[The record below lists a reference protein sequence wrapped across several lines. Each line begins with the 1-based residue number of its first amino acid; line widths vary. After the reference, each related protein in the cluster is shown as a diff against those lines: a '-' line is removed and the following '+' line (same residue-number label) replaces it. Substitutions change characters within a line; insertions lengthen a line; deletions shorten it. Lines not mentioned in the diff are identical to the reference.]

1 MARLLVVDDERD
13 IRYLYAAELKDEGYQ
28 VDTAA
33 SGADAAELLQQH
45 HYDLIVLDIQMKGE
59 SGLQLLQ
66 KIVRERTDLP
76 VILCT
81 AFSCYKDDFSSWL
94 ADAYVVKSSDLTE
107 LKSEVRRILER
118 REKQGPR

>member
-1 MARLLVVDDERD
+1 MTRLLVVDDERD
-13 IRYLYAAELKDEGYQ
+13 IRYLYASELEDEGYQ

-33 SGADAAELLQQH
+33 SSTEAADLLQRH
-45 HYDLIVLDIQMKGE
+45 NYDLIVLDIQMKGE

-66 KIVRERTDLP
+66 KIVREKTDLP
-76 VILCT
+76 VLLCT

-107 LKSEVRRILER
+107 LKSEVRRILEKR
-118 REKQGPR
+118 GKQASR

>member
-1 MARLLVVDDERD
+1 MKTILIVDDEES
-13 IRYLYAAELKDEGYQ
+13 IRESLKGILQDEGYQ

-33 SGADAAELLQQH
+33 SGTDAAELLQQH

-107 LKSEVRRILER
+107 LKSEVRRALEKR
-118 REKQGPR
+118 KK

>member
-1 MARLLVVDDERD
+1 MARLLVVDDEKD
-13 IRYLYAAELKDEGYQ
+13 IRYLYAAELEDEGYQ

-33 SGADAAELLQQH
+33 TGAGAAALLQQH

-66 KIVRERTDLP
+66 KIVREKTDLP

-107 LKSEVRRILER
+107 LKGEVRRILEKR
-118 REKQGPR
+118 KKQG

>member
-45 HYDLIVLDIQMKGE
+45 QYDLIVLDIQMKGE

-66 KIVRERTDLP
+66 KIVREKTDLP

-107 LKSEVRRILER
+107 LKGEVRRILEKR
-118 REKQGPR
+118 GKQGSR